1 QGVKWHDGQPF
12 TAQDVAF
19 SILLL
24 KQVHPRGR
32 LTFANVVDVQ
42 TPDAHTA
49 ILVLD
54 APAPFLLSAL
64 AGEETPIV
72 PRHLYAGT
80 QAATNSYNNA

>member
-1 QGVKWHDGQPF
+1 YDFDINPRPQLATAWSVSADGKRISFTLRQGVKWHDGQPF

-49 ILVLD
+49 ILVL
-54 APAPFLLSAL
+54 
-64 AGEETPIV
+64 
-72 PRHLYAGT
+72 
-80 QAATNSYNNA
+80 